1 MNSTVQKSLLYI
13 LMPLFWLVLLV
24 IFLYS
29 PYAEQFLSRYHK
41 SITIFVW
48 SDIVDST
55 VIKNFERETG
65 IKVYVNYYEGN
76 DELLTKLE
84 FSDGAGYDIIMPT
97 HYMIEPLRQRGFL
110 KKIDKSKLNFW
121 DQLDPHLLNLYYDP
135 QNAYSIPYLWEFYGL
150 GINNNFFTGKKIENS
165 WQMLFDPAYTYRVGM
180 TDEPREILNVAGFY
194 LFGQLKQFDELQ
206 LERIKN
212 LLRKQ
217 KKFVDAY
224 TDLNSDFLLTSKSA
238 AVVFLP
244 ISSFYR
250 ARQRVDWVNFLLPK
264 EGSLMTIENF
274 AITAKSDKEDLA
286 YIFINYL
293 FKDYAVKQVCE
304 YYGYLPTLKNL
315 LYAMDVAGVPPIDY
329 IFDSYFTKLSL
340 VRLLFSRQQ
349 MSQIWLAVKA

>member
-1 MNSTVQKSLLYI
+1 MNSTVKKGLLYI
-13 LMPLFWLVLLV
+13 LMPVFWLTLLI
-24 IFLYS
+24 IFLYGS
-29 PYAEQFLSRYHK
+29 YAEQWLNKYRK

-48 SDIVDST
+48 SDIVDT
-55 VIKNFERETG
+55 EVIKNFEQETG

-121 DQLDPHLLNLYYDP
+121 DQLDSHLLNLYYDP
-135 QNAYSIPYLWEFYGL
+135 QNTYSIPYMWEFYGL
-150 GINNNFFTGKKIENS
+150 GIDSDFFSGKKVENS
-165 WQMLFDPAYTYRVGM
+165 WQMLFDPAYKYRVGM

-194 LFGQLKQFDELQ
+194 LFGQLKQFDEIQ

-217 KKFVDAY
+217 KKFVEAY

-250 ARQRVDWVNFLLPK
+250 ARQRVDWIKLLLPK

-274 AITAKSDKEDLA
+274 AIAAKSDKEDMI
-286 YIFINYL
+286 YTFINYL
-293 FKDYAVKQVCE
+293 FKEHAVKQVCD
-304 YYGYLPTLKNL
+304 YYGYLPVLKDL
-315 LYAMDVAGVPPIDY
+315 LYSLDFPDVPSVDY
-329 IFDSYFTKLSL
+329 IFGSYFTKLSL
-340 VRLLFSRQQ
+340 VKLLFSRQQ
-349 MSQIWLAVKA
+349 MSQIWLSVKA